1 MTTQQTSHVQS
12 TIHRRDVIRC
22 LGSGLGLFSTGY
34 MHWPELLAAHA
45 TGSREQDYACILLW
59 MKGGPSQFETF
70 APKPEHRHSGETRA
84 ISTSVAGIEIAENLP
99 LTARKM
105 QDICVIRSMNSKE
118 GSHPR
123 ASFLLHTGNI
133 PTPSVR
139 HPALGSI
146 VAQQLT
152 RTDHD
157 LPAFVKIGAQRRNSS
172 GAGFLGVEYEPF
184 TMQRAD
190 AAPRNTELP
199 VAPSRFRRRMG
210 LLNQLESE
218 INIPGLENQV
228 IEQRSLYQEARNLVL
243 SPDMAV
249 FDIQQEPA
257 TMQAAYGESSF
268 GQGCLLARRLVE
280 AGVTFVEIELGNW
293 DTHQDNFARTRELC
307 QQMDRSY
314 AQLLED
320 LKQRGMLERTLVIW
334 MGEFGRTPRINPRA
348 GRDHYPK
355 AFSLALAGAGVQGG
369 QVIGRTDAGGVEVT
383 ERPVGV
389 SDLFQTFCQA
399 LKIDADHENM
409 SPIGRPIK
417 VVEGGTPVLEVFG

>member
-1 MTTQQTSHVQS
+1 M
-12 TIHRRDVIRC
+12 
-22 LGSGLGLFSTGY
+22 
-34 MHWPELLAAHA
+34 
-45 TGSREQDYACILLW
+45 
-59 MKGGPSQFETF
+59 
-70 APKPEHRHSGETRA
+70 
-84 ISTSVAGIEIAENLP
+84 
-99 LTARKM
+99 
-105 QDICVIRSMNSKE
+105 
-118 GSHPR
+118 
-123 ASFLLHTGNI
+123 
-133 PTPSVR
+133 
-139 HPALGSI
+139 
-146 VAQQLT
+146 
-152 RTDHD
+152 
-157 LPAFVKIGAQRRNSS
+157 
-172 GAGFLGVEYEPF
+172 GVEYEPF

-218 INIPGLENQV
+218 INILGLENQV

-334 MGEFGRTPRINPRA
+334 MGEFGRSPQIDSNGGRNHWPVHTHAVNVGERSDIRSIQLSTQAVTLKPGGSTTIKVNFERA
-348 GRDHYPK
+348 PGFTKNVTLDVMFQHLGTVYGNSLPK
-355 AFSLALAGAGVQGG
+355 GVTIDAGASKTLITGKANQGQIVLKAAKDAPPVKMQ
-369 QVIGRTDAGGVEVT
+369 QVSVMANISINFVMKATFSSPPLMVT
-383 ERPVGV
+383 VTKP
-389 SDLFQTFCQA
+389 
-399 LKIDADHENM
+399 
-409 SPIGRPIK
+409 
-417 VVEGGTPVLEVFG
+417 